1 MMCRRPLAYGIAG
14 VLLLGSCA
22 VRSVPIAYVPETSR
36 RSAGQH
42 DYDAAVKAIAA
53 VMVEDLT
60 LPQLDSALYL
70 YPHLGSYEMGLRME
84 LDDRPDAAARSV
96 SFAIASCLRRKVLAD
111 GERLAKLSW
120 PNRVRTV
127 AHEMIHLAEFAL
139 ADWVC
144 KTPHYWLMEGFAEWG
159 AYRII
164 DRLGLESFANS
175 SEDSRRGA
183 GAQEAALPPLDR
195 LATEAEWAAAEKKLG
210 RQAVYSQAFLAVDFL
225 IERKGLAVVL
235 DYFARFRDA
244 ASRGDHFAAAF
255 GEDVEAFQAEFGAHL
270 QKILM

>member
-1 MMCRRPLAYGIAG
+1 
-14 VLLLGSCA
+14 
-22 VRSVPIAYVPETSR
+22 
-36 RSAGQH
+36 
-42 DYDAAVKAIAA
+42 
-53 VMVEDLT
+53 
-60 LPQLDSALYL
+60 
-70 YPHLGSYEMGLRME
+70 
-84 LDDRPDAAARSV
+84 
-96 SFAIASCLRRKVLAD
+96 
-111 GERLAKLSW
+111 
-120 PNRVRTV
+120 
-127 AHEMIHLAEFAL
+127 
-139 ADWVC
+139 
-144 KTPHYWLMEGFAEWG
+144 MEGFAEWG

-210 RQAVYSQAFLAVDFL
+210 RKAVYSQAFLAVDFL